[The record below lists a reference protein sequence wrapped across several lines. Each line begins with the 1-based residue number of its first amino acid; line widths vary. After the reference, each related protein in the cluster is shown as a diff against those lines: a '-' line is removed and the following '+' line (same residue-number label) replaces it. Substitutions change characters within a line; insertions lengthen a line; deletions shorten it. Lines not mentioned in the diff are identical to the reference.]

1 MWRRARSR
9 PAGPAP
15 ECNTRGSLSWGS
27 PLWSQQVGDMWR
39 ICVCAAVIRPSRAWS
54 TSDGALK
61 RSQEGWIWK
70 PVVLRRV
77 LLEARTAAH
86 KTLHISHKSHLM
98 ELWRWSYR
106 CTVWST
112 KKANLMKKCC
122 CPNPTP
128 VYRHRSWH
136 WWHWV
141 PVTWSA
147 LADVKCTVNMSKC
160 RGCAGT
166 LTCFVSR
173 EALSSDFQTQF
184 HQDWQNDRVFF
195 WFLIIYFRLTYT
207 FFFFFFNSESY
218 YGASLANVSI
228 CFEDTDKSIIPL
240 HSHTTV
246 ITFLAI
252 ASENPYHK
260 VSELYLVKF
269 KRLGQ
274 TKSLPQI
281 LTCHQHHESCFKQ
294 RGALHAEDHTH
305 FLSYTDLILLTNKY
319 IPTARGVCPTSPLT
333 FHCGCLLP
341 SAQRQS

>member
-1 MWRRARSR
+1 
-9 PAGPAP
+9 
-15 ECNTRGSLSWGS
+15 
-27 PLWSQQVGDMWR
+27 
-39 ICVCAAVIRPSRAWS
+39 
-54 TSDGALK
+54 
-61 RSQEGWIWK
+61 
-70 PVVLRRV
+70 
-77 LLEARTAAH
+77 
-86 KTLHISHKSHLM
+86 
-98 ELWRWSYR
+98 
-106 CTVWST
+106 
-112 KKANLMKKCC
+112 MKKCC

-128 VYRHRSWH
+128 VYHHRSWH

-160 RGCAGT
+160 RGRAGT

-207 FFFFFFNSESY
+207 FFFFFYSESY

-246 ITFLAI
+246 ITFLTI

-294 RGALHAEDHTH
+294 RGALHAEDQTH

-319 IPTARGVCPTSPLT
+319 IPNSSWRVSDDPLDLPLWLPPSLSAAPIIDTEIWSLELLTLGTKQTAN
-333 FHCGCLLP
+333 LLP
-341 SAQRQS
+341 AKTPHDLKVQRAGFLIIYGHKCKKIYTKPAVYNSCCV